1 MDNEYGIKFDYTIE
15 NNEVMIKG
23 EFKIPENGNYNLKD
37 ILQKSIVMSLMYNT
51 NYSVFRPFENIVIFK
66 DDVNIMDNVIKGFFN
81 FNLTPIINDTGV
93 DIYYVLFSM
102 GPYLSDIKMINLS
115 DN

>member
-37 ILQKSIVMSLMYNT
+37 ILQKSIVMSL
-51 NYSVFRPFENIVIFK
+51 FK